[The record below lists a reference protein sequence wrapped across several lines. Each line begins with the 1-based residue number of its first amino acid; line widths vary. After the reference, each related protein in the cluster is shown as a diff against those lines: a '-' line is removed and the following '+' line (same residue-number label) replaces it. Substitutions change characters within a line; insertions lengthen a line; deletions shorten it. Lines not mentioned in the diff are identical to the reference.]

1 MEDVHSGKQRTV
13 VLYRPVGEEY
23 FSEETITKVENNTF
37 AIHDFNCYLN
47 TARQN
52 IDIFTSMDTAADT
65 FSLVLSHYMYLITT
79 HHFIQDGTEDGHTT
93 LIL

>member
-13 VLYRPVGEEY
+13 VLPHPVGEY
-23 FSEETITKVENNTF
+23 FSEETITAILKVENKTF
-37 AIHDFNCYLN
+37 AIHDFNWYLN

-52 IDIFTSMDTAADT
+52 IDIFTAADT
-65 FSLVLSHYMYLITT
+65 SSLILSHYMYLITT
-79 HHFIQDGTEDGHTT
+79 HHFIQDGTKDGQTT